1 MFCEE
6 EIINAYR
13 GQPNHGEKGDYYLDH
28 YFDMA
33 LHITE
38 NHRLVLETENYF
50 LSVET
55 GGVYKI
61 PKTGPVETIARED
74 EWLESYCHYFDD
86 EPKDDPED
94 DFDYNP
100 WIEYEYTLFAGEKI
114 RSVEEQKDFYRVLFS
129 DFTLT
134 VIPYPDDE
142 EVPRYNPA
150 PFSRVL
156 GTEHLI
162 KKCSCGGTG
171 ILDIDI
177 VGDFGV
183 RCDKCHKG
191 TYATPMAYE
200 AIREWNE
207 EKNLLMI
214 PDYPKETFEKYR
226 GKDICYIAIDDRYSR
241 FKNQNVFSFPFI
253 CQDIIVE
260 IEGRKFCIGSGY
272 CGQGMDDF
280 TIDEYTDFNTEM
292 WPYKIEA
299 QNGKIRLV
307 KEDRIDGKKQMIFDV
322 DGEKL
327 TVISEEDHLIIE
339 KPDAVEVQRINGKDQ
354 WIFDADEEK
363 PDAVEVHSWDEK

>member
-50 LSVET
+50 ISVET

-74 EWLESYCHYFDD
+74 EWLESFYEVD
-86 EPKDDPED
+86 DDPED
-94 DFDYNP
+94 AP
-100 WIEYEYTLFAGEKI
+100 WVEYEYTLFAGEKI
-114 RSVEEQKDFYRVLFS
+114 RSVEEQKGFYRVLFS

-150 PFSRVL
+150 PFGRVL

-177 VGDFGV
+177 VGDFGI
-183 RCDKCHKG
+183 RCNKCHKG

-214 PDYPKETFEKYR
+214 PDYPKETFEKSR
-226 GKDICYIAIDDRYSR
+226 DKSIKYIAVSDIYGQIR
-241 FKNQNVFSFPFI
+241 FP
-253 CQDIIVE
+253 IVCKSILVK
-260 IEGRKFCIGSGY
+260 IEDEKFKIGSGY
-272 CGQGMDDF
+272 CGQGQYDF
-280 TIDEYTDFNTEM
+280 VFKELAPAVWTH
-292 WPYKIEA
+292 KIEA
-299 QNGKIRLV
+299 QSGKIRLI
-307 KEDRIDGKKQMIFDV
+307 KEERMNGKKRMIFDV

-363 PDAVEVHSWDEK
+363 PDAVEVHSWDRKKREGFL